1 MIYDEAFFEIE
12 DQIEALVKAIKA
24 SETCKTYQKAKQVMH
39 QDPDVQTLMRSF
51 LEKKLDFERI
61 EAYGE
66 YAPDFK
72 EKKRALR
79 TAKRQ
84 LDLNEQVSEYRWSET
99 QLQRLLDELT
109 VAISTCFSPS
119 VKVDAGSPFFQSKS
133 SCGGNCHARG

>member
-1 MIYDEAFFEIE
+1 
-12 DQIEALVKAIKA
+12 
-24 SETCKTYQKAKQVMH
+24 
-39 QDPDVQTLMRSF
+39 MRLIS
-51 LEKKLDFERI
+51 K
-61 EAYGE
+61 
-66 YAPDFK
+66 
-72 EKKRALR
+72 KKRALR

>member
-12 DQIEALVKAIKA
+12 DQIDSLVTAIKA
-24 SETCKTYQKAKQVMH
+24 SETCRNYQIAKQTMH
-39 QDPDVQTLMRSF
+39 QDPVAQELMRTF

-61 EAYGE
+61 EAYGA

-72 EKKRALR
+72 EKKRAMR

-109 VAISTCFSPS
+109 VAISTCFSPT

-133 SCGGNCHARG
+133 SCGGNCDARG